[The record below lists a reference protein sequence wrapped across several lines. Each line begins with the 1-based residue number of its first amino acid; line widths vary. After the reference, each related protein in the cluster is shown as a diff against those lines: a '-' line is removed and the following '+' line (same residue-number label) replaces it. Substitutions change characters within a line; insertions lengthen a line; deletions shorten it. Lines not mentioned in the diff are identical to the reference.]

1 MNKLAHSI
9 ALIALVLVA
18 GCRQDM
24 HDQNKYQA
32 FERNDFFDDQRAS
45 RPLVDGTVPR
55 GLLEADEVF
64 FSGLEGNAMVAKV
77 PLAIDRE
84 LLERGRERYDIFCSP
99 CHDRVGMGN
108 GMIVQRGYKQPSSF
122 HEARLVEVADGYFF
136 QAISNGFGV
145 MPSYA
150 RQVPVRDRW
159 AIVAYIRA
167 LQLSQSA
174 KVADLEPYD
183 LNAMKASEDGK

>member
-1 MNKLAHSI
+1 MNRLATSLVL
-9 ALIALVLVA
+9 AALVAVA

-24 HDQNKYQA
+24 HDQDKYQA

-45 RPLVDGTVPR
+45 RPLVAGAVPR
-55 GLLEADEVF
+55 GHLQEDETF
-64 FSGLEGNAMVAKV
+64 FTGLANGAMVERV
-77 PLAIDRE
+77 PLRVDRE
-84 LLERGRERYDIFCSP
+84 LIERGRERYDVFCSP
-99 CHDRVGMGN
+99 CHDRVGTGN
-108 GMIVQRGYKQPSSF
+108 GMIVQRGYKQPASF
-122 HEARLVEVADGYFF
+122 HEARLIDVPDGYFF

-150 RQVPVRDRW
+150 RQVPTRDRW

-174 KVADLEPYD
+174 QPDDLTADDLARLKVTEAAE
-183 LNAMKASEDGK
+183 